1 MGGHE
6 GSTCAK
12 GDEEEG
18 RDEGHEGH
26 EEEGSHEGHE
36 GDEEEGS
43 HGGNEGDE
51 EEGSHGG
58 HGGDEE
64 EGSHE
69 GHEGHEEEGS
79 HEGDEGDEEEVSEQG
94 REGRHG
100 QGHGASWKQ
109 GEDCWRLDCEGP
121 QQEQVCTWQEV
132 PMDSGRGE
140 GSQGPE
146 DHWLRCHQEGLT
158 AVCQGKGVL
167 HPVSAALSHLRIGS
181 GKWRRQL
188 QVWGF
193 PQLWS
198 AGAPA
203 SANCS
208 DRWWMHAFNLVL

>member
-6 GSTCAK
+6 GSTCTE

-18 RDEGHEGH
+18 SD
-26 EEEGSHEGHE
+26 EGHE

-43 HGGNEGDE
+43 HEGNEGDE
-51 EEGSHGG
+51 EEGSHEG
-58 HGGDEE
+58 HEGDEE

-79 HEGDEGDEEEVSEQG
+79 HEGHEGDEEEVSEQG

-100 QGHGASWKQ
+100 QGHGAPWKQ

-121 QQEQVCTWQEV
+121 HQEQVRQDCQQEEVCAWQEV
-132 PMDSGRGE
+132 SMDSGRGE

-167 HPVSAALSHLRIGS
+167 QPVSATLSHLRIGS
-181 GKWRRQL
+181 GKWRHQL

-208 DRWWMHAFNLVL
+208 D